1 MIWPWLLFDYYH
13 PKSPKSRF
21 AQCFQWFC
29 NHSEK
34 TNILAKNRITLE
46 NTALYPDA
54 PEDSERRHCSC
65 QALSLCKKQDAN
77 SNAWA
82 CVLLLPVPAV
92 PLWHIV
98 YLWGETVETSGLFA
112 LISFLVQLDGCGRG
126 IWTTYNRGGNRN
138 FIEITGVLLAFLV
151 LKNTVFRWP
160 KIKVGTKVGTEASIY
175 LGPSLCLPQK
185 NRFCLMWAKI
195 GRASCRERV

>member
-21 AQCFQWFC
+21 AQCFQWFSES
-29 NHSEK
+29 SEK
-34 TNILAKNRITLE
+34 LAVLVKNRTTLE

-112 LISFLVQLDGCGRG
+112 VASIWVQLDGKQHPFRSLDLKSP
-126 IWTTYNRGGNRN
+126 
-138 FIEITGVLLAFLV
+138 EISRVFAFPASQSSLV
-151 LKNTVFRWP
+151 
-160 KIKVGTKVGTEASIY
+160 S
-175 LGPSLCLPQK
+175 
-185 NRFCLMWAKI
+185 
-195 GRASCRERV
+195 RAE